1 MRFKSKCE
9 KIDVPKSCCYLLF
22 ARDVNEYRRRY
33 KNSDSNDFE
42 TVRDEQMIIDYDKEG
57 KVLGIELLSSKKA
70 KKPCQGGDG

>member
-1 MRFKSKCE
+1 
-9 KIDVPKSCCYLLF
+9 
-22 ARDVNEYRRRY
+22 VNEYRRRY